1 MIEEI
6 LNISIKELEY
16 KIKLLI
22 EGKKDWKQERKYKK
36 TKRTSPGIL
45 VSQ

>member
-22 EGKKDWKQERKYKK
+22 EGKKRLKTGKKIQEN
-36 TKRTSPGIL
+36 
-45 VSQ
+45 